1 MDRDETAMVVRGAAA
16 LAETASPEALAAA
29 VSARAQVE
37 GRYFLALKRPRD
49 WDSVRARIIRVCSR
63 PGFAEAA
70 RYSKPMG
77 GSAVE
82 GPSIRFV
89 EAAIREMGNIYP
101 DASIVFEDERIRKI
115 HVSVMDLESNVTWNR
130 VIVVEKTVERA
141 NASGRRVLGERQNSQ
156 GRTVYLVA
164 ATEDELANKEAAILS
179 KVNRQLGLRIIPAD
193 IIDECMDLVA
203 EVLKNRDARDPDEAR
218 KRIAD
223 GFAKVGVSVADLRQY
238 IGGRPLGQ
246 ITADE
251 LQELRGIWTAIRDGG
266 TTWAAALEAKLAP
279 QAPQGQRPP
288 IKTVELCPNCGMA
301 PPKHHPACT
310 LAPTDKPTQAPPSDP
325 HRMSPEGG
333 AVTFDE
339 REVDRIVMRLTQDPA
354 NYAKERAAIEMLPR
368 EVAPGE
374 EMSDYDY
381 ACEQYE
387 VAKEKS
393 KRR

>member
-1 MDRDETAMVVRGAAA
+1 MVVRGAGAA
-16 LAETASPEALAAA
+16 LAEAASPEAMAAA
-29 VSARAQVE
+29 VAARAQVE
-37 GRYFLALKRPRD
+37 GRYYLALKKPRD
-49 WDSVRARIIRVCSR
+49 WDAVRARLIRVCSR

-70 RYSKPMG
+70 RYSKPQG

-101 DASIVFEDERIRKI
+101 DAAIVFEDERIRKI

-130 VIVVEKTVERA
+130 VIVLEKTVERS
-141 NASGRRVLGERQNSQ
+141 NPSGRRVLGERLNAQ
-156 GRTVYLVA
+156 GRTVYLVG
-164 ATEDELANKEAAILS
+164 ATEDELANKEAAVLS

-193 IIDECMDLVA
+193 IIDECMEIVV
-203 EVLKNRDARDPDEAR
+203 EVSKNRDAKDPDEAR
-218 KRIAD
+218 KRIVD
-223 GFAKVGVSVADLRQY
+223 GFGKIGVSVAELRSY
-238 IGGRPLGQ
+238 IGGRPLAQ

-251 LQELRGIWTAIRDGG
+251 IQELRGVWAAIRDGG
-266 TTWAAALEAKLAP
+266 TTWAAALESKLAP
-279 QAPQGQRPP
+279 AAPTAPTVQTAR
-288 IKTVELCPNCGMA
+288 TVELCPNCGMV

-310 LAPTDKPTQAPPSDP
+310 LGNPQPTPDKASDVHRQSPPA
-325 HRMSPEGG
+325 EGG
-333 AVTFDE
+333 AATFDE

-354 NYAKERAAIEMLPR
+354 SYEKERAAIEKLAR
-368 EVAPGE
+368 EVLPGE

-387 VAKEKS
+387 IAKEKA